1 MTAPGEYL
9 LNTALKWNPNGDLST
24 RDLHAAQALVM
35 AADHIPFTLPET
47 NPMTYV
53 ALIADATGRYA
64 HVYGNTNS
72 WDQFVDQLE
81 DAGCEVVEDQTSDY
95 ESLAEIEE
103 HCVTLQQLT
112 GKESNFV
119 AFA

>member
-35 AADHIPFTLPET
+35 AADRRPFTLPET
-47 NPMTYV
+47 KPMTYV